1 LSTVR
6 DLGRYRVDATI
17 GSGGM
22 ATVFRGHD
30 RELGRPVAI
39 KLLADNL
46 AADPAFRDRF
56 HREAQMAARLSHPN
70 IVHVYDITR
79 DDDGR
84 PYIVMEYVGGESLAE
99 TLAREGPTP
108 PERVREIALDCCAGL
123 AYAHAAG
130 LVHRDIK
137 PHNLLAGPDGR
148 VKIADFGIAHSLD
161 GVAITKTGTVL
172 GTAGYLSPEQ
182 SRGGAV
188 TPATDM
194 YALGVTLHQ
203 LLTGRVPDG
212 EPARGVPQPFRRAIA
227 RCIDPDPAN
236 RPSARDLALEL
247 AGRSAPARTKIL
259 APKPGATVY
268 PPRLTVLARPRLLIA
283 ATLALLVI
291 GIGALVATAGVGGGG
306 GAAPPPPATAQ
317 HSSPRPNAGPAL
329 GATPADE
336 ASNLARWLR
345 RHSL

>member
-1 LSTVR
+1 LSIVR

-17 GSGGM
+17 GTGGM

-56 HREAQMAARLSHPN
+56 QREAQMAARLSHPN
-70 IVHVYDITR
+70 IVHVYDIAR
-79 DDDGR
+79 DEDGR
-84 PYIVMEYVGGESLAE
+84 PFIVMEYIDGESLAE
-99 TLAREGPTP
+99 TLARQGPLP
-108 PERVREIALDCCAGL
+108 PDRVREIAVDCCAGL

-137 PHNLLAGPDGR
+137 PHNLLTGPDGR

-172 GTAGYLSPEQ
+172 GTAGYLAPEQ
-182 SRGGAV
+182 SRGETV

-194 YALGVTLHQ
+194 YCLGVTLHQ
-203 LLTGRVPDG
+203 LLTGHVPAPDV
-212 EPARGVPQPFRRAIA
+212 ARSVAQPFRRGII
-227 RCIDPDPAN
+227 RCLEPDPAR
-236 RPSARDLALEL
+236 RPSAEDLALDLEPKAATKRTRIL
-247 AGRSAPARTKIL
+247 PAHSA
-259 APKPGATVY
+259 ATVY
-268 PPRLTVLARPRLLIA
+268 PRRLNLGQRPPLVIA

-291 GIGALVATAGVGGGG
+291 GIGALIGSGGG
-306 GAAPPPPATAQ
+306 GAAPPPHAAK
-317 HSSPRPNAGPAL
+317 HHHAPRPAAGP
-329 GATPADE
+329 GPGRSPVE
-336 ASNLARWLR
+336 QASNLAKWLR
-345 RHSL
+345 QHGSDL

>member
-1 LSTVR
+1 LSAVR

-22 ATVFRGHD
+22 ATVFRAHD

-56 HREAQMAARLSHPN
+56 QREAQMAARLSHPN
-70 IVHVYDITR
+70 IVHVYDIAR

-84 PYIVMEYVGGESLAE
+84 PYIVMEYVDGESLAE
-99 TLAREGPTP
+99 TLAREGALP
-108 PERVREIALDCCAGL
+108 PDRVREIALDCCAGL

-137 PHNLLAGPDGR
+137 PHNLLTGHDGR

-172 GTAGYLSPEQ
+172 GTEGYLAPEQ
-182 SRGGAV
+182 RRGEAV

-194 YALGVTLHQ
+194 FGLGVTLHQ
-203 LLTGRVPDG
+203 LLTRRVPDA
-212 EPARGVPQPFRRAIA
+212 EPGRAVPQPFRRTIA

-236 RPSARDLALEL
+236 RPRAEELALEL
-247 AGRSAPARTKIL
+247 AGRSAPGRTQVL
-259 APKPGATVY
+259 PPKPGATVY
-268 PPRLTVLARPRLLIA
+268 PSRLNVLERPRLLLV
-283 ATLALLVI
+283 ATLVLLAI
-291 GIGALVATAGVGGGG
+291 GIGALIATAGGGGG
-306 GAAPPPPATAQ
+306 GAAPPPPATTHHHAA
-317 HSSPRPNAGPAL
+317 STVAGPAA
-329 GATPADE
+329 GHTPIEQA
-336 ASNLARWLR
+336 ANLARWLR
-345 RHSL
+345 QHGS